1 MTHNVV
7 ESGEAMPGAIGLS
20 SYWASDFTSRPNA
33 ADCAL
38 AYETRV
44 SPKQC
49 WYAVYTRSRHEKSV
63 AEQCQHRGLVV
74 FLPLYSVQHRWK
86 QRRAEL
92 LLPLFPSYLFVQM
105 TLRDRVRVLG
115 VQGVA
120 SIVSFNGV
128 PAAVPE
134 SQINLLQKVT
144 TLGRVEPHV
153 YLQSGR
159 RVRVTAG
166 PLVGLEGIVVTL
178 KGKVQVVV
186 SFDWMCRSIAVSLD
200 AADVQAL
207 R

>member
-1 MTHNVV
+1 
-7 ESGEAMPGAIGLS
+7 
-20 SYWASDFTSRPNA
+20 
-33 ADCAL
+33 
-38 AYETRV
+38 
-44 SPKQC
+44 
-49 WYAVYTRSRHEKSV
+49 VYTRSRHEKSV

-74 FLPLYSVQHRWK
+74 FLPLYSVQHLWK

-144 TLGRVEPHV
+144 NLGRVEPHV

-166 PLVGLEGIVVTL
+166 PLVGLEGIVVAL

-207 R
+207 S